1 MNNNQMPPRN
11 FGPQQHQQHL
21 QQQQQMLQQQQ
32 QQRIRHDSG
41 GYKHRNSIGV
51 DQNRDE
57 YAGLMTNREKQWLL
71 NIQLLQLNTGTP
83 YFDDYY
89 YTVSVGYC

>member
-1 MNNNQMPPRN
+1 MMMNNKQMPPRN
-11 FGPQQHQQHL
+11 FGPPPP
-21 QQQQQMLQQQQ
+21 QQQQQFQQQHQQ

-41 GYKHRNSIGV
+41 GGFKQRNS
-51 DQNRDE
+51 DQIRDE

-89 YTVSVGYC
+89 YTVSESFL